1 MRISDWSSDVCSSD
15 LVFVVANRVHPNALE
30 ISRKDF
36 EQSIEH
42 KIDVLIPADP
52 KLAAQ
57 AAKLGKTLAEVAKGN
72 RIGHALEN
80 MMQLAMGAGEES
92 VEGNIAGRNGK
103 SLLRSEEHTSE
114 LQSLMRNSYA
124 VSCLKKKKKKKN

>member
-1 MRISDWSSDVCSSD
+1 MIRRPPISTRTDT
-15 LVFVVANRVHPNALE
+15 LFPYTTLFR
-30 ISRKDF
+30 
-36 EQSIEH
+36 SIEH

-103 SLLRSEEHTSE
+103 SLLSKVTD
-114 LQSLMRNSYA
+114 LKSLISA
-124 VSCLKKKKKKKN
+124 KKTKA

>member
-15 LVFVVANRVHPNALE
+15 L
-30 ISRKDF
+30 
-36 EQSIEH
+36 
-42 KIDVLIPADP
+42 DP

-103 SLLRSEEHTSE
+103 SLLSKVTDLKSFISRSEERRVGKE
-114 LQSLMRNSYA
+114 C
-124 VSCLKKKKKKKN
+124 VSTCRSRWSPYH

>member
-30 ISRKDF
+30 TSRKDF

-80 MMQLAMGAGEES
+80 MMQLAMGDGDESGERSEERRLGEES
-92 VEGNIAGRNGK
+92 VSKVRTRWSTE
-103 SLLRSEEHTSE
+103 
-114 LQSLMRNSYA
+114 
-124 VSCLKKKKKKKN
+124 

>member
-80 MMQLAMGAGEES
+80 MMQLAMGAGEEC
-92 VEGNIAGRNGK
+92 
-103 SLLRSEEHTSE
+103 RSEEHTSE
-114 LQSLMRNSYA
+114 IQSLMRNSYA
-124 VSCLKKKKKKKN
+124 ILCLKKKLQTHLT

>member
-15 LVFVVANRVHPNALE
+15 L
-30 ISRKDF
+30 SRKDF

-103 SLLRSEEHTSE
+103 SLLSKVTD
-114 LQSLMRNSYA
+114 LKSLISA
-124 VSCLKKKKKKKN
+124 KQTKACLAERGNGVPAIGQIDDECEIHP